1 MRDEGRSVVAVFAH
15 PQLGADP
22 IADDDPELLA
32 FVTGGQSESVMCAY
46 LANSDADL
54 LRIVEE
60 LINVLINQDLVLLTD
75 FPEGA
80 QRKLMRRQAIR
91 SKLQSF
97 LPCPPA
103 GSQSG

>member
-1 MRDEGRSVVAVFAH
+1 MRYVIRDEGRSVVAVLAY
-15 PQLGADP
+15 PQPGVEP

-32 FVTGGQSESVMCAY
+32 FVTGGQPESAMRAY

-54 LRIVEE
+54 LRIVED
-60 LINVLINQDLVLLTD
+60 LVNVLIDQNLVLLTD

-97 LPCPPA
+97 
-103 GSQSG
+103 

>member
-1 MRDEGRSVVAVFAH
+1 MRYVMRDESRSVVAVFAH
-15 PQLGADP
+15 PQPGADP

-32 FVTGGQSESVMCAY
+32 FVTGGQSESAMRAY
-46 LANSDADL
+46 LANSDAEL
-54 LRIVEE
+54 LRIVED
-60 LINVLINQDLVLLTD
+60 LINVLIDQNLVLLTD

-97 LPCPPA
+97 
-103 GSQSG
+103 